1 MTITHK
7 MECSDLTFLNTTG
20 ASSLSGRAAKEM
32 RAHITR
38 TNFAKRRQRLT
49 GRESENEP
57 KAKKKQEKINIPS
70 DKMSESALT
79 LISAHL
85 SPSQDTRKLR
95 ICSD

>member
-1 MTITHK
+1 
-7 MECSDLTFLNTTG
+7 MEFSDLTFLNTTG

-49 GRESENEP
+49 GREPETEP
-57 KAKKKQEKINIPS
+57 KAKGKQEKRKIPS
-70 DKMSESALT
+70 DKMADSALT

-95 ICSD
+95 IFPD